1 MSCTF
6 KSCKLF
12 STEVIR
18 FFVWFRCLKMHAI
31 KPSPSKLSCKCF
43 RFRKI
48 GPQNFISADVSGRQE
63 RNLQPY
69 IPSTRGA
76 MLCFERC
83 PICIQKAPPPSPN
96 MPIKTT
102 LFVKATQNKWHQSL
116 KRRSKY
122 HIRGE
127 FCILAAL
134 CLDAARPGGCTHHLS
149 IDTSSIHRWGV
160 HSYYKLSRH
169 RFHQASLQR
178 WWRRLKIAAATLG
191 TQESAFSFL
200 FFFLLKTIIKE
211 ALPFPVSP
219 FRSTVRYLT
228 HANSKDPC
236 DLRRHE

>member
-1 MSCTF
+1 MQLTT
-6 KSCKLF
+6 LP
-12 STEVIR
+12 
-18 FFVWFRCLKMHAI
+18 AP
-31 KPSPSKLSCKCF
+31 PSFKLSCKWF
-43 RFRKI
+43 RFHKF

-76 MLCFERC
+76 MLCYERC
-83 PICIQKAPPPSPN
+83 PICIQEAPPN
-96 MPIKTT
+96 MLIKT
-102 LFVKATQNKWHQSL
+102 LFVKATQNKWHQSFKWRL
-116 KRRSKY
+116 KY

-191 TQESAFSFL
+191 TEESAFLPPFL
-200 FFFLLKTIIKE
+200 KNN
-211 ALPFPVSP
+211 
-219 FRSTVRYLT
+219 Y
-228 HANSKDPC
+228 
-236 DLRRHE
+236 